1 MNNIDSY
8 PKKIVYFTIRK
19 YFFEYFMNGIKGDK
33 MKTKRILTSRAKPG
47 MVIAEDIY
55 TYNNQL
61 IIAKDTMLTNRAITR
76 LKFYSITDIKIHLD
90 VVNMEPI
97 ETRVSFTEEIKQTAE
112 YLHFAEKHS
121 ETVLTLKEE
130 LLKFINKVTTK
141 VNIESLSDS
150 MDVLLSATRNGTHVF
165 HMLQCMRDQDDIT
178 YVHSVNVALISYTIG
193 TWLHLDESDLRS
205 LLLCGLLHDVGK
217 LLVPHEII
225 QKPTTLTAAEY
236 KVIKTHSYK
245 GYEIMKDQIFDMRIK
260 LCALMHHERCDGSGY
275 PNHLKGDE
283 IIEFAKIVAIA
294 DTYDAMT
301 SARAYRAPMCPFE
314 VINIFETEGL
324 HKYDPHILLT
334 FLHEMAQTYIHS
346 NVILN
351 NGQEGKIVMINS
363 NALSRPIVSV
373 GNEFHDL
380 SKETFLSIARI
391 V

>member
-1 MNNIDSY
+1 M
-8 PKKIVYFTIRK
+8 K
-19 YFFEYFMNGIKGDK
+19 GIKGDK
-33 MKTKRILTSRAKPG
+33 MKTKQILTSRAKPG

-76 LKFYSITDIKIHLD
+76 LKFYSITDIKIHLS

-97 ETRVSFTEEIKQTAE
+97 EPKVSFTEEIKQTSE
-112 YLHFAEKHS
+112 YQKFTEKH
-121 ETVLTLKEE
+121 TDMVQGLKEQ
-130 LLKFINKVTTK
+130 LLLFVNKATNK
-141 VNIESLSDS
+141 IDIDSLFKNMSGLISES
-150 MDVLLSATRNGTHVF
+150 RNGTHVF
-165 HMLQCMRDQDDIT
+165 HMLQCMRDKDDLT
-178 YVHSVNVALISYTIG
+178 YIHSVNVALICHTIG
-193 TWLHLDESDLRS
+193 IWLHLEQKDLDS
-205 LLLCGLLHDVGK
+205 LVICGLLHDIGK

-245 GYEIMKDQIFDMRIK
+245 GYEIMKDLNFDMRIK

-275 PNHLKGDE
+275 PNHLKGNE

-301 SARAYRAPMCPFE
+301 SARIYRAPMCPFE

-324 HKYDPHILLT
+324 HKFDPHILLT
-334 FLHEMAQTYIHS
+334 FLHEMAETYIHS
-346 NVILN
+346 SVILN
-351 NGQEGKIVMINS
+351 NGEEGKVVMINS
-363 NALSRPIVSV
+363 NALSKPVVSV

-380 SKETFLSIARI
+380 SKETSLSIARI

>member
-1 MNNIDSY
+1 
-8 PKKIVYFTIRK
+8 
-19 YFFEYFMNGIKGDK
+19 

-61 IIAKDTMLTNRAITR
+61 ILAKDTMLTNRAITR

-90 VVNMEPI
+90 VVTMEPI
-97 ETRVSFTEEIKQTAE
+97 ETKVSFTEEIKHTTE
-112 YLHFAEKHS
+112 YQDFAEKHY
-121 ETVLTLKEE
+121 EMVLILKEE
-130 LLKFINKVTTK
+130 LLKFVNKVTFRMD
-141 VNIESLSDS
+141 VESLSES
-150 MDVLLSATRNGTHVF
+150 LDVLLSASRNGTHVF
-165 HMLQCMRDQDDIT
+165 HMLQCMRDRDDIT
-178 YVHSVNVALISYTIG
+178 YVHSVNVALICHTIG
-193 TWLHLDESDLRS
+193 CWLHLDESDLRS
-205 LLLCGLLHDVGK
+205 LAMCGLLHDIGK
-217 LLVPHEII
+217 LLVPNEII
-225 QKPTTLTAAEY
+225 QKPSTLTDAEFQ
-236 KVIKTHSYK
+236 VIQTHSYK
-245 GYEIMKDQIFDMRIK
+245 GYEIMKDQVLDMRIK

-275 PNHLKGDE
+275 PNHLKSDE

-301 SARAYRAPMCPFE
+301 SSRAYREPMCPFE

-334 FLHEMAQTYIHS
+334 FLHEMAETYIHS

-351 NGQEGKIVMINS
+351 NGQEGKVVMIN
-363 NALSRPIVSV
+363 NNCLSKPIVSV

-380 SKETFLSIARI
+380 SKEKSLSIARI

>member
-1 MNNIDSY
+1 
-8 PKKIVYFTIRK
+8 
-19 YFFEYFMNGIKGDK
+19 

-97 ETRVSFTEEIKQTAE
+97 ETKISFTEEIKQTAE
-112 YLHFAEKHS
+112 YQDFQEKHS
-121 ETVLTLKEE
+121 EMVLGLKEE
-130 LLKFINKVTTK
+130 LLKFINNVTTK
-141 VNIESLSDS
+141 LDIESLSES
-150 MDVLLSATRNGTHVF
+150 MEALLSASRNGTHVF
-165 HMLQCMRDQDDIT
+165 HMLQCMRDRDDIT
-178 YVHSVNVALISYTIG
+178 YVHSVNVALICHTIG

-225 QKPTTLTAAEY
+225 QKPSTLTAAEY

-245 GYEIMKDQIFDMRIK
+245 GYDIMKDQQFDMRIK

-275 PNHLKGDE
+275 PNHLKSDE

-351 NGQEGKIVMINS
+351 NGQEGKVVMINS
-363 NALSRPIVSV
+363 NALSKPIVSV

>member
-1 MNNIDSY
+1 
-8 PKKIVYFTIRK
+8 
-19 YFFEYFMNGIKGDK
+19 

-47 MVIAEDIY
+47 MVIAEDVY

-76 LKFYSITDIKIHLD
+76 LKFYSITDIKIHVD
-90 VVNMEPI
+90 VVNMGPI
-97 ETRVSFTEEIKQTAE
+97 ETKISFTEEIKQTSE
-112 YLHFAEKHS
+112 YQEFADKHS
-121 ETVLTLKEE
+121 ETVSTLKDSLFSFVNKATSKLDLDALSAAIEE
-130 LLKFINKVTTK
+130 LI
-141 VNIESLSDS
+141 
-150 MDVLLSATRNGTHVF
+150 SASRNGTHVF
-165 HMLQCMRDQDDIT
+165 HMLQCMRDLDDIT
-178 YVHSVNVALISYTIG
+178 YVHSVNVALICYTIG
-193 TWLHLDESDLRS
+193 TWLHYNESDLHS
-205 LLLCGLLHDVGK
+205 LLMCGLLHDIGK

-225 QKPTTLTAAEY
+225 QKPTALTAAEY

-245 GYEIMKDQIFDMRIK
+245 GYDIMKDQPIDMRIK

-275 PNHLKGDE
+275 PNQLKGDE

-334 FLHEMAQTYIHS
+334 FLHEMAETYIHS

-351 NGQEGKIVMINS
+351 NGQEGKVVMINS
-363 NALSRPIVSV
+363 NSLSKPIVSV

>member
-1 MNNIDSY
+1 
-8 PKKIVYFTIRK
+8 
-19 YFFEYFMNGIKGDK
+19 

-97 ETRVSFTEEIKQTAE
+97 EAKISFTEEIRQTKDYKE
-112 YLHFAEKHS
+112 FANKHS
-121 ETVLTLKEE
+121 ETVSALKEQI
-130 LLKFINKVTTK
+130 LPFVNKTTG
-141 VNIESLSDS
+141 NIDTDSLYKSMSDL
-150 MDVLLSATRNGTHVF
+150 VSAGRNGTHVF
-165 HMLQCMRDQDDIT
+165 HMLQCMRDKDDIT
-178 YVHSVNVALISYTIG
+178 YTHSVNVALICYTMG
-193 TWLHLDESDLRS
+193 TWLHLSQNDLDS
-205 LLLCGLLHDVGK
+205 LLLCGLLHDIGK

-225 QKPTTLTAAEY
+225 QKPSTLTAAEY

-245 GYEIMKDQIFDMRIK
+245 GYEVMKDLNFDMRIK

-275 PNHLKGDE
+275 PNHLKADE

-301 SARAYRAPMCPFE
+301 SARIYRAPMCPFE

-324 HKYDPHILLT
+324 HKFDPHILLT
-334 FLHEMAQTYIHS
+334 FLHEMAETYIHS

-351 NGQEGKIVMINS
+351 NGQEGKIVMIN
-363 NALSRPIVSV
+363 NNYLSKPIVSV

-380 SKETFLSIARI
+380 SKETHLSIARI

>member
-1 MNNIDSY
+1 M
-8 PKKIVYFTIRK
+8 
-19 YFFEYFMNGIKGDK
+19 GIKGDK

-90 VVNMEPI
+90 VIKMEPI
-97 ETRVSFTEEIKQTAE
+97 EAQVSFTEEIKQSSE
-112 YLHFAEKHS
+112 YQVFTEKHS
-121 ETVLTLKEE
+121 EMVSNLKDQ
-130 LLKFINKVTTK
+130 LNDFINKDTVKIDIDALTNSINQ
-141 VNIESLSDS
+141 VLSE
-150 MDVLLSATRNGTHVF
+150 TRNGTHIF
-165 HMLQCMRDQDDIT
+165 HMLQCMRDYDDLT
-178 YVHSVNVALISYTIG
+178 YVHSVNVAIICHTIG
-193 TWLHLDESDLRS
+193 VWLHLDENDLRA
-205 LLLCGLLHDVGK
+205 LTLCGLLHDIGK

-225 QKPTTLTAAEY
+225 EKPSTLTAAEY

-245 GYEIMKDQIFDMRIK
+245 GYDIMKEQIFDMRIK

-301 SARAYRAPMCPFE
+301 SARIYRAPMCPFE

-324 HKYDPHILLT
+324 HKFDPHILLT
-334 FLHEMAQTYIHS
+334 FLHETAETYIHS
-346 NVILN
+346 NVILS
-351 NGQEGKIVMINS
+351 NGEEGKIVMINN
-363 NALSRPIVSV
+363 NALSKPVVSV

-380 SKETFLSIARI
+380 SKETNINITRI

>member
-1 MNNIDSY
+1 
-8 PKKIVYFTIRK
+8 
-19 YFFEYFMNGIKGDK
+19 

-97 ETRVSFTEEIKQTAE
+97 EAKISYTEEIKQTEE
-112 YLHFAEKHS
+112 YREFAEKHN
-121 ETVLTLKEE
+121 ETVLTLKDQI
-130 LLKFINKVTTK
+130 LPFINKTTGSIDTK
-141 VNIESLSDS
+141 SLYESMSELI
-150 MDVLLSATRNGTHVF
+150 SAGRNGTHVF
-165 HMLQCMRDQDDIT
+165 HMLQCMRDKDDIT
-178 YVHSVNVALISYTIG
+178 YTHSVNVALICHTIG
-193 TWLHLDESDLRS
+193 KWLHLNQSDLDS
-205 LLLCGLLHDVGK
+205 LLLCGLLHDIGK

-225 QKPTTLTAAEY
+225 QKPSTLTAAEY

-245 GYEIMKDQIFDMRIK
+245 GYDVMKDLNFDMRIK

-275 PNHLKGDE
+275 PNHLKGNE

-301 SARAYRAPMCPFE
+301 SARIYRAPMCPFE

-324 HKYDPHILLT
+324 HKFDPHILLT
-334 FLHEMAQTYIHS
+334 FLHEMAETYIHS

-351 NGQEGKIVMINS
+351 NGQEGRIVMIN
-363 NALSRPIVSV
+363 NNYLSKPVVSV

-380 SKETFLSIARI
+380 SKESHLSIARI

>member
-1 MNNIDSY
+1 M
-8 PKKIVYFTIRK
+8 K
-19 YFFEYFMNGIKGDK
+19 GIKGDK

-97 ETRVSFTEEIKQTAE
+97 ETNVSFTEQIKQTE
-112 YLHFAEKHS
+112 DYEHFAEKHS
-121 ETVLTLKEE
+121 ETVLGLKEE
-130 LLKFINKVTTK
+130 LLKFTNKVTTE
-141 VNIESLSDS
+141 VDIESLTDS
-150 MDVLLSATRNGTHVF
+150 MDVLLSAARNGTHVF
-165 HMLQCMRDQDDIT
+165 HMLQCMRDLDDIT

-193 TWLHLDESDLRS
+193 TWLHYDKNDLRS
-205 LLLCGLLHDVGK
+205 LLMCGLLHDVGK

-225 QKPTTLTAAEY
+225 QKPTTLTAAEF

-245 GYEIMKDQIFDMRIK
+245 GYEILKEQNFDMRIK
-260 LCALMHHERCDGSGY
+260 LCALMHHERCDGTGY

-283 IIEFAKIVAIA
+283 IIDFAKIVAIA

-301 SARAYRAPMCPFE
+301 SARVYRAPMCPFE

-351 NGQEGKIVMINS
+351 NGQEGKVVMINS
-363 NALSRPIVSV
+363 NALSKPIVAV